1 MQQHLSLLNKHV
13 NTVKDVPAREFISA
27 FAQHLK
33 QASKFKIPDWSKTV
47 KTACFHELGPLSDD
61 WLYARAASICY
72 QLYMRQKVGVKG
84 LRKHYGGKADRGV
97 KREHTRMAAGKNIRY
112 CLEQLMQAGI
122 VGETKYQSEEGST
135 ITMGKSL
142 TKKGVMD
149 MDRIAVAQ
157 FGKKK
162 GGK

>member
-1 MQQHLSLLNKHV
+1 
-13 NTVKDVPAREFISA
+13 
-27 FAQHLK
+27 
-33 QASKFKIPDWSKTV
+33 
-47 KTACFHELGPLSDD
+47 
-61 WLYARAASICY
+61 
-72 QLYMRQKVGVKG
+72 
-84 LRKHYGGKADRGV
+84 
-97 KREHTRMAAGKNIRY
+97 
-112 CLEQLMQAGI
+112 MQAGI

-157 FGKKK
+157 FGRKK

>member
-1 MQQHLSLLNKHV
+1 
-13 NTVKDVPAREFISA
+13 
-27 FAQHLK
+27 
-33 QASKFKIPDWSKTV
+33 
-47 KTACFHELGPLSDD
+47 
-61 WLYARAASICY
+61 
-72 QLYMRQKVGVKG
+72 MRQKVGVKG
-84 LRKHYGGKADRGV
+84 LRKHYGGKVRSSGV
-97 KREHTRMAAGKNIRY
+97 NREHTRMAAGKNIRY
-112 CLEQLMQAGI
+112 CLEQLMTAGI

-142 TKKGVMD
+142 TKKGIMD